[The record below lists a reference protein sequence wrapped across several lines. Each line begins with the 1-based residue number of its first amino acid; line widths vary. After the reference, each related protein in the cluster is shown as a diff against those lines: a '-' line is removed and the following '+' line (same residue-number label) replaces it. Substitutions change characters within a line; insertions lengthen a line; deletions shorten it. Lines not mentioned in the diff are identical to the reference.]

1 MPREFNRTQRL
12 GAQLKRDLSEL
23 IRTEIRDLP
32 SILTVSEV
40 RVTKDLSQARVFIS
54 MLEED
59 KDRVKT
65 CIATLNDFA
74 ALLRWR
80 LGRRMRIRAV
90 PGLSFVHDNSY
101 SRGVELT
108 NLIERAVAED
118 QVHACDRGEDDA
130 GHGDDTTA
138 EDA

>member
-23 IRTEIRDLP
+23 IRTEIRGLP

-40 RVTKDLSQARVFIS
+40 RVTRDLSQAKVFIS

-59 KDRVKT
+59 TDRIKT
-65 CIATLNDFA
+65 CIVTLNDSA
-74 ALLRWR
+74 ALFRRR
-80 LGRRMRIRAV
+80 LGKQMRIRVV
-90 PGLSFVHDNSY
+90 PGLSFVHDDSY
-101 SRGVELT
+101 NRGVELT

-118 QVHACDRGEDDA
+118 LVHARDRGEDDA
-130 GHGDDTTA
+130 RRGDDTTA